1 MTADF
6 YMIAI
11 TALLPLMAILLVLQ
25 VNPYQALVIRGILGA
40 IAALVYAL
48 FGAADVA
55 LTEALV
61 GTMLSIT
68 LYAVAVRSSMV
79 MQIGAIATTEP
90 TVLSATPS
98 QPTPSQPVL
107 SPLPQPLVSALK
119 ESLNKHHVRLEVLT
133 YPDASAMMTALEAK
147 EIHASYHAASD
158 SGFSSRSSS
167 RSGSRSNSGSVSETL
182 VLETIK
188 SGSLGSLKIRVR
200 HLYDIFRSDLTFA
213 VELTYVDLAIE
224 ETNRVETRQSNLVG
238 ESP

>member
-1 MTADF
+1 MTSLTTADF
-6 YMIAI
+6 YMVAI
-11 TALLPLMAILLVLQ
+11 TALLPLTAILLVLQ

-79 MQIGAIATTEP
+79 MQIGAIATEP
-90 TVLSATPS
+90 TVPSATPD
-98 QPTPSQPVL
+98 QPPPSQPIP
-107 SPLPQPLVSALK
+107 SPLPQPLVSALE
-119 ESLNKHHVRLEVLT
+119 ESLNKHHVRLEILT
-133 YPDASAMMTALEAK
+133 YPDASAMMAALKSK
-147 EIHASYHAASD
+147 EIHASYYAASD
-158 SGFSSRSSS
+158 SGSNREPSSGSSS
-167 RSGSRSNSGSVSETL
+167 DSASETL
-182 VLETIK
+182 VLETLK

-200 HLYDIFRSDLTFA
+200 HLYDIFRSDLIFA
-213 VELTYVDLAIE
+213 VALTYVDLATE
-224 ETNRVETRQSNLVG
+224 KTNSFEPRQSNLVG